1 MRILKSL
8 SILVVISVSSLFSL
22 YADAQPLP
30 KNLIEQLSP
39 AERSELQ
46 KLKGRIDEEKTN
58 PSDPVDLAVSGEPLV
73 PVLSVKSPVEP
84 AAESTLR
91 DNIESTRFGVQIFSQ
106 EVSTFAP
113 TDDAPVPSFYRLGVG
128 DELIVH
134 LFGKENEKLNFQ
146 IGRSG
151 DINFP
156 RLGSITLA
164 GLTFDAARDLI
175 KTRIDQQLIGTEAV
189 VSMGRLRAINV
200 LMVGEVKVPGA
211 YSVSALTT
219 VTQALFQA
227 GGISEIGTLRSIQVL
242 RSGETIATFDVYD
255 LLLNGDVSND
265 IRLRSGDVIFV
276 PPYKGVVTVE
286 GEVKRP
292 MDFEITGKETIA
304 DIVAM
309 AGGLTSNAYPT
320 NSIVTSRLQTLGSL
334 STKNI
339 DLNDPDQAGY
349 LVTDGDLLRIPSMG
363 GFVAKSIE
371 LKGAVARPG
380 TYGWVPEMRVSDL
393 ISISRRDLL
402 ENSDLTISLLVRRS
416 NQQGDLQVFSFSLA
430 EVLEEPRSAVDPKLE
445 EMDQILVFSR
455 PSSKATPTSQR
466 SSRATLLQPLIDSLQ
481 DQSSLQVPAQIVS
494 VSGDVRS
501 PGQYPLVI
509 DGTVDS
515 LIILAGGLNESAYS
529 QTAELL
535 RRTSGVDDNLRV
547 SLLEV
552 DLERKPPG
560 KPTLLQSRD
569 HLLVRKVT
577 NWSARDSIVIEGEVA
592 FPGTYL
598 LRPNE
603 TLSDLVRRAG
613 GINYDTAALD
623 AAIFTRRN
631 IAELESERAKKF
643 AREIQS
649 TFAKRLLTEEFP
661 NQTISEVQEIVKSLE
676 TFEGNGRLLVDLNS
690 AMQGLSD
697 ADVLLTDGDV
707 LTIPKLSNTVTV
719 IGEVRESTT
728 HTYNEFFSFR
738 DYIDL
743 SGGFSERASKSDVYI
758 VRANGTVVRPR
769 SDLWLFERTSEKL
782 YPGDTI
788 VVPINIEYRSGLE
801 SWKNITQVL
810 YQSIVS
816 IAAVARL

>member
-1 MRILKSL
+1 
-8 SILVVISVSSLFSL
+8 
-22 YADAQPLP
+22 
-30 KNLIEQLSP
+30 
-39 AERSELQ
+39 
-46 KLKGRIDEEKTN
+46 
-58 PSDPVDLAVSGEPLV
+58 
-73 PVLSVKSPVEP
+73 
-84 AAESTLR
+84 
-91 DNIESTRFGVQIFSQ
+91 
-106 EVSTFAP
+106 
-113 TDDAPVPSFYRLGVG
+113 
-128 DELIVH
+128 
-134 LFGKENEKLNFQ
+134 
-146 IGRSG
+146 
-151 DINFP
+151 
-156 RLGSITLA
+156 
-164 GLTFDAARDLI
+164 
-175 KTRIDQQLIGTEAV
+175 
-189 VSMGRLRAINV
+189 
-200 LMVGEVKVPGA
+200 
-211 YSVSALTT
+211 
-219 VTQALFQA
+219 
-227 GGISEIGTLRSIQVL
+227 
-242 RSGETIATFDVYD
+242 
-255 LLLNGDVSND
+255 
-265 IRLRSGDVIFV
+265 
-276 PPYKGVVTVE
+276 
-286 GEVKRP
+286 

-339 DLNDPDQAGY
+339 DLKDPDQAGY

-552 DLERKPPG
+552 DLERKPSG

-613 GINYDTAALD
+613 GIKYDTAALD

-631 IAELESERAKKF
+631 IAELEAERAKKF

-649 TFAKRLLTEEFP
+649 TFATRLLTEEFP

-719 IGEVRESTT
+719 IGEVRESTS

-743 SGGFSERASKSDVYI
+743 SG
-758 VRANGTVVRPR
+758 
-769 SDLWLFERTSEKL
+769 
-782 YPGDTI
+782 
-788 VVPINIEYRSGLE
+788 
-801 SWKNITQVL
+801 
-810 YQSIVS
+810 
-816 IAAVARL
+816 